1 MRRLQFVPEGEVQ
14 VQRGTLGLCSPLEHA
29 GEHHSVR
36 DSTYGVHLER
46 KEEKEQG
53 DIWD

>member
-1 MRRLQFVPEGEVQ
+1 MRGLQFVPEGEVQ

-36 DSTYGVHLER
+36 DSTDSER
-46 KEEKEQG
+46 KERFGINSRNQH
-53 DIWD
+53 